1 MLYNQT
7 SNSDTIKQEYFG
19 GEMQKK
25 YFPLVIV
32 VLVLVTTACLCTG
45 TGLATPTSVPQQAT
59 SAPQQPANSAS
70 PSGLITEVVMAKGTQ
85 GDTLDPVD
93 PTTVFSPDSVIHA
106 VTSIKNAPANT
117 KFSAAFYVVDVGN
130 AATPGQLISSYDLT
144 ADGTRNLDFNL
155 QPTSNWPT
163 GTYRVE
169 ISVNGIVD
177 QVVEYSVQ

>member
-7 SNSDTIKQEYFG
+7 SNSDTINQEYFG
-19 GEMQKK
+19 GDMQKK
-25 YFPLVIV
+25 HFPLVIA

-45 TGLATPTSVPQQAT
+45 TGLATPTSVPQQ
-59 SAPQQPANSAS
+59 PANSAS
-70 PSGLITEVVMAKGTQ
+70 PSGLITEVVMAKGTE
-85 GDTLDPVD
+85 GEALDPVD

-106 VTSIKNAPANT
+106 VTKIKDAPANT

-169 ISVNGIVD
+169 ISVNGTVD